1 MAWCEKEGFGSAVP
15 LFPTADI
22 DFIHDH
28 ERGIGIKVVPIAKSK
43 GHEIINDSGRV
54 ANIL

>member
-1 MAWCEKEGFGSAVP
+1 MTWCEKEGFGSAVP
-15 LFPTADI
+15 LSPTAVI

-28 ERGIGIKVVPIAKSK
+28 ERGIGIEVVPIARSK
-43 GHEIINDSGRV
+43 GHEIINDSSRV